1 MTRYGSRRLHQL
13 QPVRRVSRHLR
24 PWDAPSRRQLSRSSR
39 LLCGRAPTP
48 RRLASWSSRD
58 LTQPRMSDLYR
69 GKISKFSLDALME
82 IASKL
87 AIRVRVEVDT
97 DAVRS
102 ALSL

>member
-1 MTRYGSRRLHQL
+1 
-13 QPVRRVSRHLR
+13 
-24 PWDAPSRRQLSRSSR
+24 
-39 LLCGRAPTP
+39 
-48 RRLASWSSRD
+48 
-58 LTQPRMSDLYR
+58 MSDLYR